1 MNCSVGLYARRE
13 FNFAG
18 EDTNKER
25 MCFLLVS
32 RPTTPANVAEGRQG
46 FETSAFHIFYGGLK
60 TSATFPFSLPDTS
73 MP

>member
-32 RPTTPANVAEGRQG
+32 RPTTPANVAEGLKVFRLL
-46 FETSAFHIFYGGLK
+46 AFHFIYYY
-60 TSATFPFSLPDTS
+60 
-73 MP
+73 